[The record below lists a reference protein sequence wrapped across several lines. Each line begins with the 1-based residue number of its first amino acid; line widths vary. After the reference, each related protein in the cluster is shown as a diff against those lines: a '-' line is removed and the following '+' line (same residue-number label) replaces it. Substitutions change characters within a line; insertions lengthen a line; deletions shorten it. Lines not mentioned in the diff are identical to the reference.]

1 MNVSLGERI
10 WFNHMIASM
19 PAYVRVIGRVIGEVF
34 ITDISR
40 KIFYNKI
47 LDIPVSE
54 VNRSKDLADAIKK
67 NWIEVIQGK
76 EYLNQAPAY
85 VSEKIEVARETVPVQ
100 SVPIQTQVIQ
110 QSVNLDDIKR
120 YIDDSAATILEQL
133 KVFQS
138 KDSGSVDKNLAAAIA
153 EQLASRLNIDKKSVT
168 TIDDKPDDVFINL
181 DQTKELKTNISEGN
195 LGTVTTKDDKKAKSV
210 AKKLKSIK
218 GD

>member
-110 QSVNLDDIKR
+110 QSINLDDIKR